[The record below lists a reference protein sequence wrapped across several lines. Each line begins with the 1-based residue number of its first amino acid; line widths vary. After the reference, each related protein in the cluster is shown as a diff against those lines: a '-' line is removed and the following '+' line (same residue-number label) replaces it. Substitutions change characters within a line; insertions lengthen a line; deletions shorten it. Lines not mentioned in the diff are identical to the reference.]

1 MEPFIDGTKLGS
13 LKVLEV
19 YEYYDG
25 PRLFASVNETG
36 SVFLVLWI
44 RSNATTDEYYVQPIS
59 LNRFREM
66 RDGEIGL
73 RDVFTR
79 AENAGLVVLWIDRKS
94 NEAHIRPLRSA
105 QIDKSLLPL
114 EGEALKLGSPLPLT
128 ESKIS
133 VPTISI
139 SYARNGSSTHVNA
152 LGMRPMQERAYEKRG
167 EQYLLIKSPPASGK
181 SRALMFV
188 ALDKLA
194 HQGLKQAII
203 VVPEKS
209 IGASFQDEPLTKFG
223 FWADWR
229 VEPKWNLCNA
239 PGAEN
244 GGKVK
249 ALGAFLESTD
259 KVLVCTHA
267 TFRFAVD
274 EYGVEKFDDRM
285 IAVDEFHHVSVSEDN
300 KLGSQLG
307 QFISRNRVHVLA
319 MTGSYFRGDAEAVL
333 APQDEAKFDTVTYT
347 YYEQLNGYE
356 YLKQLDIGYFFYSG
370 SYVDDILNVL
380 DTAEKTII
388 HIPNVNSRE
397 STKDKMK
404 EVEHIIEALGEWQG
418 IDPVT
423 GFQLVELSNGHVLR
437 IADLVDDD
445 PNRRDRVSAAL
456 KDPAQ
461 KNNRDYV
468 DIIIALGMAKEGFD
482 WIWCE
487 HALTVGY
494 RASLTEIVQII
505 GRATRDAPGKTRARF
520 TNLIAEPDAS
530 QEAVTEAVNDT
541 LKAIAASLLM
551 EQVLAP
557 RFEFKPKHPGGGP
570 TPGYDYGVG
579 GYDPT
584 KCNVGFNDKTGQF
597 QIEIKD
603 LVEPKTKE
611 VTRIC
616 QEDLNEVIAAFVQDK
631 SALERGLFDEE
642 LIPEELTQVRLGK
655 IIKDKYPELDTEDQ
669 EAVRQHAIAA
679 LNFIQQAQ
687 RSALGAGGDNAQLSA
702 NTALI
707 DGVRKFAMDVRE
719 LDIDLIDRINPFGE
733 AYAILA
739 KTMSESSLKQVAAAI
754 AAKRTNLTPEE
765 AKELAVRA
773 FKFKKERSRLPSLDS
788 QDAWERRMAE
798 GAAAFVRY
806 KDEGRYE

>member
-1 MEPFIDGTKLGS
+1 MS
-13 LKVLEV
+13 
-19 YEYYDG
+19 
-25 PRLFASVNETG
+25 
-36 SVFLVLWI
+36 
-44 RSNATTDEYYVQPIS
+44 
-59 LNRFREM
+59 
-66 RDGEIGL
+66 
-73 RDVFTR
+73 
-79 AENAGLVVLWIDRKS
+79 
-94 NEAHIRPLRSA
+94 
-105 QIDKSLLPL
+105 DKI
-114 EGEALKLGSPLPLT
+114 K
-128 ESKIS
+128 S
-133 VPTISI
+133 VPSVSVT
-139 SYARNGSSTHVNA
+139 YARNGASTKANA

-188 ALDKLA
+188 ALDKLKN
-194 HQGLKQAII
+194 QGLKQAII

-209 IGASFQDEPLTKFG
+209 IGASFNDEPLSKYG
-223 FWADWR
+223 FWADWQ

-239 PGAEN
+239 PGNDN

-249 ALGAFLESTD
+249 SLGAFLEGND

-274 EYGVEKFDDRM
+274 AYGVEAFDDRL
-285 IAVDEFHHVSVSEDN
+285 IAVDEFHHVSANPDN
-300 KLGSQLG
+300 KLGMHLG
-307 QFISRNRVHVLA
+307 QFIARGKTHIVA

-333 APQDEAKFDTVTYT
+333 TPQDESKFDTVTYT

-370 SYVDDILNVL
+370 PYVDDILNVL
-380 DTAEKTII
+380 DPAEKTII

-397 STKDKMK
+397 STKDKMR

-418 IDPVT
+418 IDTAT
-423 GFQLVELSNGHVLR
+423 GFQLVKRPDGRVLR

-445 PNRRDRVSAAL
+445 AAKRDHVSAAL

-461 KNNRDYV
+461 KNNRDHV

-520 TNLIAEPDAS
+520 TNLIAEPEATE
-530 QEAVTEAVNDT
+530 EAVTEAVNDT

-557 RFEFKPKHPGGGP
+557 RFEFKPKNPDSGP
-570 TPGYDYGVG
+570 TPGFNYGEN
-579 GYDPT
+579 GYDPDR
-584 KCNVGFNDKTGQF
+584 CNIGVNEQTGTY
-597 QIEIKD
+597 QIEIKG
-603 LVEPKTKE
+603 LAEPKSKE
-611 VTRIC
+611 ATRIC

-631 SALERGLFDEE
+631 PTIERGLLDEE
-642 LIPEELTQVRLGK
+642 LVPEELTQVRMGK

-679 LNFIQQAQ
+679 LNLTQQAKHV
-687 RSALGAGGDNAQLSA
+687 ATEDKGGLGGGGVSDGISP

-707 DGVRKFAMDVRE
+707 VGVRRFAMDVCE

-733 AYAILA
+733 AYSILA
-739 KTMSESSLKQVAAAI
+739 KTMSEDSLKQVAAAI
-754 AAKRTNLTPEE
+754 SAKRTSLTPDE
-765 AKELAVRA
+765 ARDLAVRA
-773 FKFKKERSRLPSLDS
+773 VQFKKERGRMPVLDS

-798 GAAAFVRY
+798 GAAAFMRF
-806 KDEGRYE
+806 KAEGRYE

>member
-1 MEPFIDGTKLGS
+1 MSDTVK
-13 LKVLEV
+13 
-19 YEYYDG
+19 
-25 PRLFASVNETG
+25 
-36 SVFLVLWI
+36 
-44 RSNATTDEYYVQPIS
+44 
-59 LNRFREM
+59 
-66 RDGEIGL
+66 
-73 RDVFTR
+73 
-79 AENAGLVVLWIDRKS
+79 
-94 NEAHIRPLRSA
+94 
-105 QIDKSLLPL
+105 
-114 EGEALKLGSPLPLT
+114 
-128 ESKIS
+128 S
-133 VPTISI
+133 VPSVTVT
-139 SYARNGSSTHVNA
+139 YARNGASTKANS

-188 ALDKLA
+188 ALDKLEN
-194 HQGLKQAII
+194 QGVKQAII

-209 IGASFQDEPLTKFG
+209 IGASFQDEPLSTYG
-223 FWADWR
+223 FWSDWH

-239 PGAEN
+239 PGNDN

-249 ALGAFLESTD
+249 SVGAFLSTD
-259 KVLVCTHA
+259 DRVLVCTHA

-274 EYGVEKFDDRM
+274 AYGVEAFDDRL
-285 IAVDEFHHVSVSEDN
+285 IAVDEFHHVSTNPDN
-300 KLGSQLG
+300 KLGLHLG
-307 QFISRNRVHVLA
+307 QFIARGKTHIVA

-333 APQDEAKFDTVTYT
+333 APDDESKFDTITYT

-380 DTAEKTII
+380 DPVEKTII

-397 STKDKMK
+397 STKDKVR
-404 EVEHIIEALGEWQG
+404 EVELILDALGSWKG
-418 IDPVT
+418 RDAAT
-423 GFQLVELSNGHVLR
+423 GFQLVERPDGRMLR

-445 PNRRDRVSAAL
+445 TAKRDRVSASL
-456 KDPAQ
+456 RDPAQ
-461 KNNRDYV
+461 KNNRDHV

-530 QEAVTEAVNDT
+530 EAAVSEAVNDT

-557 RFEFKPKHPGGGP
+557 RFEFRPKNPENAP
-570 TPGYDYGVG
+570 ASGYDYGEA
-579 GYDPT
+579 GYDPE
-584 KCNVGFNDKTGQF
+584 KCNVGFNDQTGQI
-597 QIEIKD
+597 QIEIKG
-603 LVEPKTKE
+603 LAEPTSQE
-611 VTRIC
+611 ATRIC
-616 QEDLNEVIAAFVQDK
+616 KEDLTEVIAAFVQDK
-631 SALERGLFDEE
+631 PSLERGLFHEDFVY
-642 LIPEELTQVRLGK
+642 EELTQVRMGK
-655 IIKDKYPELDTEDQ
+655 IVKERYPELDAADQ

-679 LNFIQQAQ
+679 LNLTQQAKRIVTQ
-687 RSALGAGGDNAQLSA
+687 TQGAGETDGAP

-707 DGVRKFAMDVRE
+707 DGVRRFAMDVRE

-739 KTMSESSLKQVAAAI
+739 KTMSEESLKQVAAAI
-754 AAKRTNLTPEE
+754 SAKRSSLTPDE
-765 AKELAVRA
+765 ARDLAVRA
-773 FKFKKERSRLPSLDS
+773 SQFNKERGRLPSLDA
-788 QDAWERRMAE
+788 QDPWERRMAE
-798 GAAAFVRY
+798 GASAFLRF
-806 KDEGRYE
+806 KREGRYA